1 MRQTKKDTPMKR
13 VTWSVITLLVTAF
26 LVALFS
32 FPGGGALA
40 SAAQHRPRPTPTP
53 SPTATPSPTPVSSGG
68 VNFQTNGNLNPGDTF
83 CGPVQQV
90 AGIQGGFVEGGGSS
104 YKYPGA
110 PPIATR
116 FTAYNGPTASSLQA
130 IHTVTYSFVVM
141 ADTVP
146 IGSFY
151 QVCITNI
158 TSGVVTF
165 NIQQSEFTND
175 PPFP

>member
-1 MRQTKKDTPMKR
+1 MKR
-13 VTWSVITLLVTAF
+13 FLWPVITLLVTAF

-32 FPGGGALA
+32 FPTGGALA
-40 SAAQHRPRPTPTP
+40 SGGGHRPRPTPTP
-53 SPTATPSPTPVSSGG
+53 SPTPSPTPVRSGG

-83 CGPVQQV
+83 CGPVQQI

-104 YKYPGA
+104 FKYPGA

-116 FTAYNGPTASSLQA
+116 FTAYDGSTASSLQA

-165 NIQQSEFTND
+165 NLQQSEFTND

>member
-1 MRQTKKDTPMKR
+1 VR
-13 VTWSVITLLVTAF
+13 
-26 LVALFS
+26 
-32 FPGGGALA
+32 
-40 SAAQHRPRPTPTP
+40 
-53 SPTATPSPTPVSSGG
+53 SGG
-68 VNFQTNGNLNPGDTF
+68 VSFQTNGNLNPGDTF
-83 CGPVQQV
+83 CGPVQQI

-110 PPIATR
+110 PPIAAR
-116 FTAYNGPTASSLQA
+116 FTAYNGPTANSLQA

-141 ADTVP
+141 QDTVP

-151 QVCITNI
+151 QVCITNT

-165 NIQQSEFTND
+165 NLQQSEFTND

>member
-1 MRQTKKDTPMKR
+1 MKR
-13 VTWSVITLLVTAF
+13 FIWPVIALVVVTAF
-26 LVALFS
+26 LVSLLS
-32 FPGGGALA
+32 ILGGGTSA
-40 SAAQHRPRPTPTP
+40 SAAGHRIRPTPTP
-53 SPTATPSPTPVSSGG
+53 SPKPSPTPSGSGG

-83 CGPVQQV
+83 CLPVQQI

-104 YKYPGA
+104 FKYPGA
-110 PPIATR
+110 PPIVTQW
-116 FTAYNGPTASSLQA
+116 TAYNGPTASTLQA
-130 IHTVTYSFVVM
+130 IHTVSYSFVVM

-151 QVCITNI
+151 RVCMTNI
-158 TSGVVTF
+158 TSGIVTF

>member
-1 MRQTKKDTPMKR
+1 M
-13 VTWSVITLLVTAF
+13 ITFLVTAF

-40 SAAQHRPRPTPTP
+40 SAAGHRPRPTPTP
-53 SPTATPSPTPVSSGG
+53 SPTPSPTPVNSGG
-68 VNFQTNGNLNPGDTF
+68 VNFQTNGNLNPGDSF
-83 CGPVQQV
+83 CGPVQQT

-104 YKYPGA
+104 YNPGA
-110 PPIATR
+110 TPIATR
-116 FTAYNGPTASSLQA
+116 FTAYNGPTASSLQP

-165 NIQQSEFTND
+165 GIQQSEFTND

>member
-1 MRQTKKDTPMKR
+1 MKR
-13 VTWSVITLLVTAF
+13 FLWPVITLLITAL

-32 FPGGGALA
+32 FPAGGVLA
-40 SAAQHRPRPTPTP
+40 SAAGHRPRPTPTP
-53 SPTATPSPTPVSSGG
+53 SPTPPPTPSPTPVSSGG

-83 CGPVQQV
+83 CGPVQQI

-104 YKYPGA
+104 GVYPGE

-130 IHTVTYSFVVM
+130 IHTVTDSFVVM

-165 NIQQSEFTND
+165 NLQQSEFTND